1 VRFNSSKGIVS
12 VRVDYYSDPVD
23 TQNPVKVE
31 AFIYSKAIPTF
42 EETVPLSL
50 SINEN
55 EYIFTVNIIEEFKP
69 LDPVKSN
76 IGSAIL
82 MFGDKVSYYWGQL
95 NLQFDFMEDMI
106 VARFS
111 DLSRGDESTSGE
123 DQEAATQ
130 PPPSDEGIE
139 TGDGGDSEEDV
150 ETGETGEA
158 ADNPLIIIGAAIL
171 LLALVGGFLIYNKV
185 LRGG

>member
-1 VRFNSSKGIVS
+1 MTTTQT
-12 VRVDYYSDPVD
+12 PVD

-42 EETVPLSL
+42 EETVPASL
-50 SINEN
+50 SINGN

-69 LDPVKSN
+69 LDPVKSD

-95 NLQFDFMEDMI
+95 DLQFDFMEDMI
-106 VARFS
+106 VAMFS
-111 DLSRGDESTSGE
+111 DLSRGDESTPGE
-123 DQEAATQ
+123 DQEATT
-130 PPPSDEGIE
+130 PHPISDEGIE
-139 TGDGGDSEEDV
+139 AGNQGDTEEGR
-150 ETGETGEA
+150 ETGETAEA
-158 ADNPLIIIGAAIL
+158 ADNTPIIIVAAIL